1 MFLDGVPCLSKY
13 SRLSRT
19 WNRKENCK
27 VNSRKRPI
35 TFAESQ
41 RANSAYKP
49 MQANE
54 QGSNRKPK
62 KTQKNDDKI
71 FPDLIDTV

>member
-1 MFLDGVPCLSKY
+1 
-13 SRLSRT
+13 
-19 WNRKENCK
+19 
-27 VNSRKRPI
+27 
-35 TFAESQ
+35 
-41 RANSAYKP
+41 

>member
-1 MFLDGVPCLSKY
+1 
-13 SRLSRT
+13 
-19 WNRKENCK
+19 
-27 VNSRKRPI
+27 
-35 TFAESQ
+35 
-41 RANSAYKP
+41 

-71 FPDLIDTV
+71 FPDLIDTPWIQLIQKANEIRVCVNTEYKWTQLNI